1 MFIDFQSL
9 SQVSVVTH
17 WPLVYWISNQ
27 LYYSPTPLYG
37 WEVTDTSLNPI
48 QSINQYYAPE
58 FISLVPLLLVAVLV
72 LQDRKINIS
81 IHWATCK
88 PFFQKR
94 SKYYTEELWVLTSV
108 DISME
113 GNAKQEVSG
122 FLHQLQKEAL
132 FLSCESLFPHHHSL
146 TF

>member
-1 MFIDFQSL
+1 MCLSIFKKL
-9 SQVSVVTH
+9 SQVSVVAH
-17 WPLVYWISNQ
+17 WPLVYWISNR
-27 LYYSPTPLYG
+27 LNFITHPSRYIAEKLPLRR
-37 WEVTDTSLNPI
+37 T
-48 QSINQYYAPE
+48 INQYYAPE
-58 FISLVPLLLVAVLV
+58 FISLVSLLLVAIFV

-81 IHWATCK
+81 IHGATCK
-88 PFFQKR
+88 PIFQKR
-94 SKYYTEELWVLTSV
+94 SKYHTEELWVLTIV

-132 FLSCESLFPHHHSL
+132 FLNCESLFLHHHSL